1 MRTTPWLWLPLL
13 LACAPCFAQGQ
24 PAIAAQCTQCRDNAA
39 TQQRKCEAAARA
51 PAQREVCGTSGAQA
65 QNACAEGACKGL
77 ATASMT
83 DCAIC
88 IRKAQVEV
96 GRCEQKARSPADH
109 TACRS
114 VGDERRRVCDE
125 RACRAG
131 ASAKAP

>member
-1 MRTTPWLWLPLL
+1 MRNLSAWLLPLL
-13 LACAPCFAQGQ
+13 VACAPCFAQS
-24 PAIAAQCTQCRDNAA
+24 PAPIAAQCQQCRDNA
-39 TQQRKCEAAARA
+39 TQQQRKCETAARA
-51 PAQREVCGTSGAQA
+51 PAQREACGTSGAQA

-88 IRKAQVEV
+88 LRKAQVEV

-109 TACRS
+109 TACKTI
-114 VGDERRRVCDE
+114 GDERKHGCDE

-131 ASAKAP
+131 VSAKSP